1 MRRPFKKIVV
11 KYLYV
16 SGFVAHFLLFA
27 VFINQPFLFNK
38 ITAKL
43 HDAYYSWQKQQD
55 YVVLTDG
62 QKLSISDEI
71 NMVFSSWQP
80 NVPRK
85 ILRNKFQVNEQ
96 GFSDISKAVNS
107 LIAGDELFIGE
118 GIYETPITIEQDDIT
133 ITGVGHV
140 VFEKGAA
147 DNKGF
152 IVSKGDNLTVNNIE
166 CRYIRVRDGNGA
178 CVRLEGSNL
187 TLNHVY
193 FHQSQQGVLET
204 SRSEGLVTIND
215 SRFERLGFNGK
226 AHGIYTNKASVA
238 VKQSLFV
245 AIKQQGHAMKVKGP
259 KLTINQS
266 IVVSLSADDSRLLDM
281 PNGGELHIKRSL
293 LAQGPKSVNG
303 QVIGYGL
310 EGMTKQK
317 NSINLSE
324 NVMYLERLGANYMLT
339 TPKDIQLGSLIQKN
353 NIIIGNDNSSYK
365 TADNTYFVD
374 RSELGLPPYPKLPK
388 AYCKAWSHCTIKQ

>member
-1 MRRPFKKIVV
+1 MRQPFKKVVV
-11 KYLYV
+11 KYLYA
-16 SGFVAHFLLFA
+16 SGFVAHLLLFA
-27 VFINQPFLFNK
+27 VFISQPFLINK

-43 HDAYYSWQKQQD
+43 HDIYYSWQKQQD
-55 YVVLTDG
+55 YAVLTQG
-62 QKLSISDEI
+62 KVLSLSDEI
-71 NMVFSSWQP
+71 KLVFSNWQP
-80 NVPRK
+80 KTTAKTLKDR
-85 ILRNKFQVNEQ
+85 FEVNGV
-96 GFSDISKAVNS
+96 GFSDLSKAIEALS
-107 LIAGDELFIGE
+107 AGDELLVAAGR
-118 GIYETPITIEQDDIT
+118 YDTAMTIEQDNIT
-133 ITGVGHV
+133 ITGIGHV
-140 VFEKGAA
+140 IFEKGIT

-166 CRYIRVRDGNGA
+166 CRYIRARDGNGA

-204 SRSEGLVTIND
+204 SRNEGLVTIND
-215 SRFERLGFNGK
+215 SRFERLGYNGK

-238 VKQSLFV
+238 VKKSLFI
-245 AIKQQGHAMKVKGP
+245 ATKRQGHAMKVKGS

-281 PNGGELHIKRSL
+281 PNGGELYIKRSL

-339 TPKDIQLGSLIQKN
+339 TPKDIQLSSLIQKN

-388 AYCKAWSHCTIKQ
+388 AYCQAWSHCPIKQ